1 MDGMNIFTVRVFLF
15 GSRSHRSSGSSGQ
28 RDPAQNQPVLVK
40 RTTYNLIFTNT
51 LTSDEYFYSRADT
64 PTFFINFF

>member
-15 GSRSHRSSGSSGQ
+15 RSRSYRSSGSSGQ

-40 RTTYNLIFTNT
+40 RTTYNFIFTNT
-51 LTSDEYFYSRADT
+51 LTSDKFFYSSADT
-64 PTFFINFF
+64 HTFFTNLF